1 MTEYKLMNT
10 KDVANLFVNKY
21 INNEFRTIGNAV
33 QQSKTIEL
41 QNIQFEVDKPW
52 IIRQPNKEYFERE
65 LAWYQSESLNVND
78 IPEGAP
84 VMWKACA
91 DSLGYIN
98 SNYGWMIWSKDNCE
112 QYKHCMEKLIEDPHT
127 REACMIYNRP
137 SMQTEYNKNG
147 MHDFCCT
154 YAVQCFLNED
164 EGGRYHLK
172 YIVYM
177 RSNDAVFGFDND
189 ALWHI
194 HVQEKLARDLFDK
207 IIPAVGIAAPIIC
220 DPIIWNAG
228 SLHIYE
234 RHFKHLEELMQQN
247 SESK

>member
-1 MTEYKLMNT
+1 MLNTEDIKQLFIDKYK
-10 KDVANLFVNKY
+10 
-21 INNEFRTIGNAV
+21 NNDFRTIGNAV

-52 IIRQPNKEYFERE
+52 IIREPNQDYFDRE
-65 LAWYQSESLNVND
+65 FEWYRTQSLNVND
-78 IPEGAP
+78 IPGGAP
-84 VMWKACA
+84 TMWKACA
-91 DSLGYIN
+91 DKDGLIN
-98 SNYGWMIWSKDNCE
+98 SNYGWMIWSKENGE
-112 QYKHCMEKLIEDPHT
+112 QYKHCLQKLIEDPHT

-164 EGGRYHLK
+164 KTNRYHLK

-194 HVQEKLARDLFDK
+194 NVQNMLAKDLFGK
-207 IIPAVGIAAPIIC
+207 LNSETWAGIATPIIC
-220 DPIIWNAG
+220 DNIIWNAG

-234 RHFKHLEELMQQN
+234 RHFKYLE
-247 SESK
+247 

>member
-1 MTEYKLMNT
+1 MIKTN
-10 KDVANLFVNKY
+10 DVLNLFIEKY
-21 INNEFRTIGNAV
+21 KNNEFRTIGNAV

-52 IIRQPNKEYFERE
+52 IVREPNEDYFKRE
-65 LAWYQSESLNVND
+65 LEWYQSESLNVND

-84 VMWKACA
+84 TMWKACA
-91 DSLGYIN
+91 DELGYIN
-98 SNYGWMIWSKDNCE
+98 SNYGWMIWSKDNGE
-112 QYKHCMEKLIEDPHT
+112 QYKNCVEKLIADPHT

-137 SMQTEYNKNG
+137 SMQQDYNKNG

-164 EGGRYHLK
+164 ENNTLHLK

-189 ALWHI
+189 ALWHMY
-194 HVQEKLARDLFDK
+194 VQQQLAEDLLFNKINILVNTDK
-207 IIPAVGIAAPIIC
+207 PIIC

-234 RHFKHLEELMQQN
+234 RHFKYLDELINKEQ
-247 SESK
+247 

>member
-1 MTEYKLMNT
+1 MMNT
-10 KDVANLFVNKY
+10 ADVASIFVDKYKNKK
-21 INNEFRTIGNAV
+21 IRTIGNAV
-33 QQSKTIEL
+33 QQSNTIEI

-52 IIRQPNKEYFERE
+52 IIRKPNYEYFKKE
-65 LAWYQSESLNVND
+65 LEWYKTESLNVND
-78 IPEGAP
+78 IPGGAP
-84 VMWKACA
+84 VMWKMCA
-91 DSLGYIN
+91 DELGYIN
-98 SNYGWMIWSKDNCE
+98 SNYGWMIWSKDNYE
-112 QYKHCMEKLIEDPHT
+112 QYKHCMKKLIEDPHT

-137 SMQTEYNKNG
+137 SMQEEYNKNG

-164 EGGRYHLK
+164 ENNTLHLK

-189 ALWHI
+189 ALWHQE
-194 HVQEKLARDLFDK
+194 VQQQLAKDLLFNK
-207 IIPAVGIAAPIIC
+207 INIEVNKDTPIIC

-234 RHFKHLEELMQQN
+234 RHFKYLEELT
-247 SESK
+247 K

>member
-1 MTEYKLMNT
+1 MLKTEDIKKLFIEKYKN
-10 KDVANLFVNKY
+10 KD
-21 INNEFRTIGNAV
+21 FRTIGNAV

-52 IIRQPNKEYFERE
+52 IIREPNYEYFNKEFK
-65 LAWYQSESLNVND
+65 WYKSQSLNVND
-78 IPEGAP
+78 IPNGAP
-84 VMWKACA
+84 KMWKACA
-91 DSLGYIN
+91 DKDGFIN
-98 SNYGWMIWSKDNCE
+98 SNYGWMIWSKENGE
-112 QYKHCMEKLIEDPHT
+112 QFNHCLEKLIEDPHT

-137 SMQTEYNKNG
+137 SMQEDYKKNG

-164 EGGRYHLK
+164 EYNILHLK

-189 ALWHI
+189 ALWHRN
-194 HVQEKLARDLFDK
+194 VQILLASKLAQDNALNRE
-207 IIPAVGIAAPIIC
+207 IRI

-234 RHFKHLEELMQQN
+234 RHFKFLE
-247 SESK
+247 S